1 MARKIKSVREKL
13 ANETYGNAI
22 PIGADASNID
32 TTDGSNVQ
40 AKINQFT
47 NNLEWKT
54 IDDEQSV

>member
-32 TTDGSNVQ
+32 TADGSNVQ

-47 NNLEWKT
+47 NNLE
-54 IDDEQSV
+54 